1 MKLAITFYITNYS
14 LMKEHWDE
22 NSILKDKNIFG
33 TNVPLGIKKELGGK
47 IVIFDWDRKQ
57 EIKSKELSCP
67 SGFDVKGD
75 KLFVCS
81 MSENKIFVLNND
93 LEIIGGIGN
102 QYFNDLHS
110 LHSTKKGFILANTG
124 LDCIIEVNDNGKI
137 LWIWWANENGFNRD
151 MFGKNRIIEIGID
164 HREIDYPTLAQTT
177 HLNSVIYVDEDE
189 NKSYVVLFH
198 QGQVIEIDKKTLKV
212 RTILSGLD
220 HPHSVYKLSENFL
233 VSDTNKNRILIFDN
247 NGKILKSITGEFD
260 WIQDAIKLSNG
271 NYLIADSNNFR
282 LVEVDDFGRII
293 NSYYYNKNYKI
304 YQVKEIVDS

>member
-33 TNVPLGIKKELGGK
+33 TNVPMGIKKELGGK
-47 IVIFDWDRKQ
+47 IVIFDW
-57 EIKSKELSCP
+57 
-67 SGFDVKGD
+67 
-75 KLFVCS
+75 
-81 MSENKIFVLNND
+81 
-93 LEIIGGIGN
+93 
-102 QYFNDLHS
+102 
-110 LHSTKKGFILANTG
+110 
-124 LDCIIEVNDNGKI
+124 
-137 LWIWWANENGFNRD
+137 D

-189 NKSYVVLFH
+189 NKSYVVSFH

-282 LVEVDDFGRII
+282 LVEV
-293 NSYYYNKNYKI
+293 
-304 YQVKEIVDS
+304 